1 MVKGLS
7 PRSAAALLAIV
18 VLAWGTNWPVT
29 KMIVHDMSP
38 LWSTAL
44 RCAIAAT
51 ALAPLLWT
59 QGNFIIPKR
68 GDIPVVFCT
77 ALLHMVAFSALV
89 AAGLQFVPAG
99 RAIVLGYTTPIWV
112 AVGARIFL
120 SESITKRRAIGI
132 GIGLAGLVV
141 IFSSEAF
148 DWSDHNA
155 LLGSSLIV
163 IAAFCWAANIVY
175 IKAHK
180 WVSTPFQLVFWQVL
194 LAACVLSIIALFT
207 DGAPHIE
214 WNMRLAGLLLY
225 SGIVC
230 KALAHWAMTVVNRSL
245 PAVTT
250 SLSLLATPVLG
261 IISAALV
268 LSEPLEPSLFLA
280 MALIIGG
287 ITLGTVSDGI
297 CVLRRSLTIGH
308 AMERAVCRF
317 RAISRSGRCVLGMLP
332 SVEIASCHKVCD

>member
-1 MVKGLS
+1 VDYRCGRWTFTAQRGCPARDCRPRVGNELAGDEDDRSRHIATMVDG
-7 PRSAAALLAIV
+7 AALR
-18 VLAWGTNWPVT
+18 
-29 KMIVHDMSP
+29 DRCYSP
-38 LWSTAL
+38 G
-44 RCAIAAT
+44 AT
-51 ALAPLLWT
+51 ALDSGEFHHSQT
-59 QGNFIIPKR
+59 R
-68 GDIPVVFCT
+68 
-77 ALLHMVAFSALV
+77 LHMVAFSALV

-112 AVGARIFL
+112 AIGARIFL
-120 SESITKRRAIGI
+120 SENITKRRTIGI

-141 IFSSEAF
+141 IFSSGVF

-194 LAACVLSIIALFT
+194 LAAGVLSTIALFT

-214 WNMRLAGLLLY
+214 WSTRLAGLLLY

-230 KALAHWAMTVVNRSL
+230 TALAHWAMTMVNRSL

-250 SLSLLATPVLG
+250 SLGLLATPVLG

-268 LSEPLEPSLFLA
+268 LNEPLEPSLFLA

-287 ITLGTVSDGI
+287 ITLGTVADG
-297 CVLRRSLTIGH
+297 
-308 AMERAVCRF
+308 RAVQ
-317 RAISRSGRCVLGMLP
+317 ATALAKP
-332 SVEIASCHKVCD
+332 